1 MGNDRTLLN
10 SMIFSASSA
19 IAADVLGSEHVIV
32 IVVVILDPLH
42 GSEYLQLDIGNG
54 VFVFRLS
61 TVLNRYV
68 HETMAFVI
76 LF

>member
-1 MGNDRTLLN
+1 
-10 SMIFSASSA
+10 MIFAASSA

-42 GSEYLQLDIGNG
+42 GSEYLHFDIGNG
-54 VFVFRLS
+54 VFIFRLS

-68 HETMAFVI
+68 YAAMAFVI
-76 LF
+76 LL